1 MNVSITSEKLDQLR
15 EFLSS
20 ETFSDRSDISYSEY
34 WKDHASRMSLEL
46 GNSFVDISG
55 ESGFY
60 FPEKT
65 LQKLSRRLSKA
76 LSSPRQII
84 IMLTALFRRYFETPR
99 YLSWEAG
106 FNATM
111 SHSPL
116 TDPDLSPH
124 RINHLRLGGG
134 EGGIYRNTGQ
144 IWKEHSKWSPYPLTD
159 HGIVAYYFINIL
171 HPWIDH
177 KRTNNILEIGG
188 GTGNLASIICHKLT
202 PKIFFMVDLPESI
215 VNAFIFLSSVFPQ
228 AKIILP
234 DAFEACS
241 GKLSESPSVG
251 GITPT
256 FVFLTP
262 WQINLLPSDYF
273 DLAVNTHSF
282 QEMKH
287 EQIDEYFSLIDRV
300 SKSDGLFFCVNRVE
314 KIPCNGNSY
323 NEVQHE
329 PPNRFYEY
337 PWRSKNIRLIDE
349 ISRLHRVCAADDTA
363 IRLEKVVKSHD

>member
-1 MNVSITSEKLDQLR
+1 
-15 EFLSS
+15 
-20 ETFSDRSDISYSEY
+20 
-34 WKDHASRMSLEL
+34 
-46 GNSFVDISG
+46 
-55 ESGFY
+55 
-60 FPEKT
+60 
-65 LQKLSRRLSKA
+65 
-76 LSSPRQII
+76 
-84 IMLTALFRRYFETPR
+84 
-99 YLSWEAG
+99 
-106 FNATM
+106 
-111 SHSPL
+111 
-116 TDPDLSPH
+116 
-124 RINHLRLGGG
+124 
-134 EGGIYRNTGQ
+134 
-144 IWKEHSKWSPYPLTD
+144 
-159 HGIVAYYFINIL
+159 
-171 HPWIDH
+171 
-177 KRTNNILEIGG
+177 
-188 GTGNLASIICHKLT
+188 
-202 PKIFFMVDLPESI
+202 MVDLPESI

-234 DAFEACS
+234 DAFEASS
-241 GKLSESPSVG
+241 GILSESPSVG